1 MSSKLIATVA
11 LSLTALTLTACGSG
25 GTSGSTGGSASSGSS
40 AAASGGVL
48 RVGTEGT
55 YSPFSFHDPKTNDL
69 TGYDVDVITAV
80 GKDLGMKVQF
90 SEVQWDAIFAGMEA
104 GRYDVIANQV
114 SVTPERQA
122 KYDFSTPYT
131 VSGGAILTR
140 TDDTSVTSVA
150 SLKGKTTA
158 QSSTSNWA
166 QVAKD
171 AGANVESVE
180 GFTQAVALLKQG
192 RVDATVNDE
201 LAVRNYLATTKDKSV
216 KIAGAAGEKTEQAV
230 ALPKG
235 SKLTPKVDKAL
246 ADLQSDGTLAKIS
259 DKWFGSDVTH

>member
-1 MSSKLIATVA
+1 MLRRTAAAVVLSTAA
-11 LSLTALTLTACGSG
+11 LALTACGGS
-25 GTSGSTGGSASSGSS
+25 STGAAAGTGSSASGSS
-40 AAASGGVL
+40 SASAGVL

-55 YSPFSFHDPKTNDL
+55 YSPFTFHDTKTNAL
-69 TGYDVDVITAV
+69 TGYDVEVARAV
-80 GKDLGMKVQF
+80 GKDLGMKVEF
-90 SEVQWDAIFAGMEA
+90 SEVQWDAIFAGMDA
-104 GRYDVIANQV
+104 GRYDVIVNQV

-131 VSGGAILTR
+131 VSGGAIITKA
-140 TDDTSVTSVA
+140 DDSSISSLA
-150 SLKGKTTA
+150 DLKGKTTA

-171 AGANVESVE
+171 NGAQVQAVE
-180 GFTQAVALLKQG
+180 GFTQAVALVKQG

-201 LAVRNYLATTKDKSV
+201 LAARNYLQTTKDKDV
-216 KIAGAAGEKTEQAV
+216 KIAGSAGSDTQQAI

-235 SKLTPKVDKAL
+235 SPLTPKVDKAL

-259 DKWFGSDVTH
+259 EKWFGTDVTH

>member
-1 MSSKLIATVA
+1 MHSKILATLA
-11 LSLTALTLTACGSG
+11 LPLAALALTACGSG
-25 GTSGSTGGSASSGSS
+25 GGSASSGSS
-40 AAASGGVL
+40 GSSSASGGVL

-55 YSPFSFHDPKTNDL
+55 YSPFSFHDPKTHDL

-80 GKDLGMKVQF
+80 AKDMGMTAKF
-90 SEVQWDAIFAGMEA
+90 SEVQWDAIFAGMQA

-131 VSGGAILTR
+131 VSTGAIITR
-140 TDDTSVTSVA
+140 ADDSSVTGLA
-150 SLKGKTTA
+150 ALKGKTTA

-180 GFTQAVALLKQG
+180 GFTQAVTLLKQG
-192 RVDATVNDE
+192 RVDATVNDD
-201 LAVRNYLATTKDKSV
+201 LAALNYLQTTGDKSL
-216 KIAGAAGEKTEQAV
+216 KIAAKTTDTTQQAV

-235 SKLTPKVDKAL
+235 SKLTAKVDKAL
-246 ADLQSDGTLAKIS
+246 ADLQADGTLAKIS
-259 DKWFGSDVTH
+259 DKWFGADVTH